1 MEAKMDLF
9 DFFQISALALFYLV
23 FVGRTIQL
31 KAKGT
36 NPFVLGIGK
45 KGFKA
50 ILEMFFFFGL
60 VMWTYE
66 VIAHSVHMEFHLL
79 PGAFYSQFFDLH
91 LLKTGGAILIVGG
104 LVIFILSLISFGNSW
119 RVGIDKSNPGNLV
132 TTGIF
137 SITRNPIFVFLDLYF
152 LGTWLIY
159 SNLFFGIFA
168 ILTAVGIHWQI
179 LQEEEFLLGEYGD
192 QYREYMKAVGRYF

>member
-1 MEAKMDLF
+1 VDVF

-23 FVGRTIQL
+23 FVARTIQL

-36 NPFVLGIGK
+36 NPFVLGVGK

-50 ILEMFFFFGL
+50 ILEVAFFFGL
-60 VMWTYE
+60 AIWTYE
-66 VIAHSVHMEFHLL
+66 VIAHSVHMEFHFL
-79 PGAFYSQFFDLH
+79 PGAFHSQLFHSQLP
-91 LLKTGGAILIVGG
+91 KPVGAVLIVGG

-119 RVGIDKSNPGNLV
+119 RVGIDKRNPGNLV

-159 SNLFFGIFA
+159 FNLFFGISA
-168 ILTAVGIHWQI
+168 VLTAIGIHWQI
-179 LQEEEFLLGEYGD
+179 LQEEEFLLGQYGD
-192 QYREYMKAVGRYF
+192 QYREYMDAVGRYF

>member
-1 MEAKMDLF
+1 MDLF
-9 DFFQISALALFYLV
+9 DYFQILALALFYLV

-31 KAKGT
+31 QARGT

-50 ILEMFFFFGL
+50 ILEVAFFFGL
-60 VMWTYE
+60 AIWTYE
-66 VIAHSVHMEFHLL
+66 VIAHSAHMEFHFL
-79 PGAFYSQFFDLH
+79 PGVFYSQLFHSQLPK
-91 LLKTGGAILIVGG
+91 LVGAVLITGG
-104 LVIFILSLISFGNSW
+104 LVIFILSLISFGSSW
-119 RVGIDKSNPGNLV
+119 RVGIDKRNPGNLV

-159 SNLFFGIFA
+159 SNPFFGILA
-168 ILTAVGIHWQI
+168 VLTAVGIHWQI
-179 LQEEEFLLGEYGD
+179 LQEEEFLSSEYGD
-192 QYREYMKAVGRYF
+192 QYREYMKTVGRYV